1 MFSCFRRRKGEGIV
15 KDKMV
20 RRDEAPE
27 VGRDRLQKRGSR
39 MTFRLEKQDSLNLGG
54 READKSC

>member
-15 KDKMV
+15 KDKTV
-20 RRDEAPE
+20 RRDEVPE
-27 VGRDRLQKRGSR
+27 VGRDRLQNRGNR
-39 MTFRLEKQDSLNLGG
+39 RTFKLEKQDSLNLGG